1 MRQLYHFWLSP
12 FSRKVRLV
20 LAEKKLDFQL
30 VAEPVW
36 ERREE
41 FLRLNPAG
49 EVPVLQEEDGTII
62 ADSTVICEYID
73 EVYKDDPLMGSSPV
87 ERAEIRRLVAWF
99 DGKFNTE
106 VTDNLLGEK
115 YLKRYFAKG
124 STPDTGCL
132 RAGRVNVGHHL
143 DYLGW
148 LFERRK
154 WLAGDHLTMAD
165 IAAAAQISVIDYM
178 GDIKWS
184 RHERAKEWYMRI
196 KSRPS
201 MREILADRQV
211 GFPPASH
218 YADLDFE

>member
-20 LAEKKLDFQL
+20 LAEKKLEFDL

-36 ERREE
+36 ERRQE
-41 FLRLNPAG
+41 FLLLNPAG
-49 EVPVLQEEDGTII
+49 EVPVLCDEDETVI
-62 ADSTVICEYID
+62 ADSTVICEYLD
-73 EVYKDDPLMGSSPV
+73 ETHPGERPLMGETAK

-99 DGKFNTE
+99 DGKFNRE
-106 VTDNLLGEK
+106 VTDHLLGEK
-115 YLKRYFAKG
+115 LLKRFFSG
-124 STPDTGCL
+124 GTPDTKHL
-132 RAGRVNVGHHL
+132 RAGRVNAAHHL

-148 LFERRK
+148 LFERRN
-154 WLAGDHLTMAD
+154 WLAGEHMTMAD

-178 GDIKWS
+178 GDINWS
-184 RHERAKEWYMRI
+184 RHTRAKEWYMRI

-201 MREILADRQV
+201 MRDILADRQAS
-211 GFPPASH
+211 FPPASH